1 MVLLTKSFIL
11 HNRESGMAECRNGT
25 KFMCENPDCFH
36 LSFLSFKRY
45 LNHVRNRH
53 SYEPNFKIVC
63 PSEGCFRSYK
73 VLSSLTSHIARKHN
87 TELEESE
94 DYLPVDI
101 DLNVGATQP
110 DDGNP
115 DDELRLD
122 YNENEAE
129 RTDDIPVKL
138 LALYALKTQELNRLT
153 DSTTNQIIQSTSQ
166 LFEQNDSYVKQG
178 VKQCLQNSGIDV
190 KDVDGLEDLLKS
202 SPKIVEPVQ
211 KLKSSQERRKYF
223 IDNFQMVVS

>member
-63 PSEGCFRSYK
+63 PFEGCFRSYK

-87 TELEESE
+87 TELE
-94 DYLPVDI
+94 V

-122 YNENEAE
+122 CNNENEAE
-129 RTDDIPVKL
+129 WTDDIPVKI

-153 DSTTNQIIQSTSQ
+153 DSATNQILQSTSQ
-166 LFEQNDSYVKQG
+166 LLEQNDSYVKQG

-202 SPKIVEPVQ
+202 SPKIVEAVQ

>member
-1 MVLLTKSFIL
+1 M
-11 HNRESGMAECRNGT
+11 
-25 KFMCENPDCFH
+25 
-36 LSFLSFKRY
+36 
-45 LNHVRNRH
+45 
-53 SYEPNFKIVC
+53 
-63 PSEGCFRSYK
+63 
-73 VLSSLTSHIARKHN
+73 
-87 TELEESE
+87 EESE